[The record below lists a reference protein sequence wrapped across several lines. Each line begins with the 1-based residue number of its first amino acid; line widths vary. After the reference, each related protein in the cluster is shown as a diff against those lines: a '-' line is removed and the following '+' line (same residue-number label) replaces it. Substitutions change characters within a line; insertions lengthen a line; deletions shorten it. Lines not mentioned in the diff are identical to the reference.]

1 MSNFAAHSSVKV
13 LKNGPFKNQ
22 VGTVVGDNEAIPGEV
37 LVRLEKDAKNDQ
49 LAKQVTKSYAE
60 AELEAM

>member
-1 MSNFAAHSSVKV
+1 MINIAAHASVKV

-22 VGTVVGDNEAIPGEV
+22 VGTAVGENPAVEGEV

-49 LAKQVTKSYAE
+49 LAKQVVKSYTE
-60 AELEAM
+60 AEVEVV